1 MYITIY
7 GKTCGYAI
15 GFEVE
20 RTINNAGAWCIG
32 LYQKN
37 YSLSSRGYLLAEKKF
52 LFKVS
57 FNVWCIQMDYIKL

>member
-32 LYQKN
+32 SYQKN
-37 YSLSSRGYLLAEKKF
+37 YSLSSRGYLLAEKNF
-52 LFKVS
+52 YS
-57 FNVWCIQMDYIKL
+57 R